1 MPAFYALAQHA
12 ALADLQSQL
21 LDGEA
26 IFAFLDDV
34 YVVSAPER
42 VRTIYDA
49 LAAALWHSARIRLH
63 EGKTRIWN
71 SAGEE
76 PSNIADLSGD
86 DGAEPVWVGDWS
98 LPPECQGITVLGSP
112 LGHDAFVARH
122 LERKREDHDRLLQR
136 LPSLDLQAAW
146 LLLQSCA
153 APRANYLLRILP
165 PHLTATYEAAH
176 DAAVAHCLAT
186 LLEHEAAPLPDHSL
200 RTAQLAQR
208 FGGLGL
214 RSATSDRFAAHWA
227 SWCDTLPVIHA
238 RAPQLRRTGC
248 LVPSAATAPSPRP
261 QPPSLRRRICAL
273 SAVTLLTGQP
283 YAPALLPRPSPARW
297 RSLP

>member
-98 LPPECQGITVLGSP
+98 LPPKCQGITVLGSP
-112 LGHDAFVARH
+112 L
-122 LERKREDHDRLLQR
+122 DRLLQR
-136 LPSLDLQAAW
+136 LPSLDDLQAAW
-146 LLLQSCA
+146 LLHSLAPPRLQTTCCASCPPTSPPLMPQHTMQPSPTA
-153 APRANYLLRILP
+153 WPHSLSTKPPPCAGSQP
-165 PHLTATYEAAH
+165 PHCPAR
-176 DAAVAHCLAT
+176 AAVRGSWP
-186 LLEHEAAPLPDHSL
+186 PLCH
-200 RTAQLAQR
+200 
-208 FGGLGL
+208 L
-214 RSATSDRFAAHWA
+214 RSLCRASGLVVRHLARHPCPCPSSGGPAAWCPPRRLDRSRRPCAGA
-227 SWCDTLPVIHA
+227 SA
-238 RAPQLRRTGC
+238 RSGL
-248 LVPSAATAPSPRP
+248 
-261 QPPSLRRRICAL
+261 
-273 SAVTLLTGQP
+273 
-283 YAPALLPRPSPARW
+283 
-297 RSLP
+297 

>member
-12 ALADLQSQL
+12 ALTDLQSQL

-98 LPPECQGITVLGSP
+98 LPPECHGITVLGSP
-112 LGHDAFVARH
+112 SGTMLLSPGTWSANARTTTGFSSVWPRRFAGRLAVATVLRRPACQLLAAHLAPPPHRH
-122 LERKREDHDRLLQR
+122 LCRSTRCSHR
-136 LPSLDLQAAW
+136 
-146 LLLQSCA
+146 
-153 APRANYLLRILP
+153 
-165 PHLTATYEAAH
+165 
-176 DAAVAHCLAT
+176 
-186 LLEHEAAPLPDHSL
+186 PLPGH
-200 RTAQLAQR
+200 T
-208 FGGLGL
+208 
-214 RSATSDRFAAHWA
+214 
-227 SWCDTLPVIHA
+227 P
-238 RAPQLRRTGC
+238 
-248 LVPSAATAPSPRP
+248 
-261 QPPSLRRRICAL
+261 
-273 SAVTLLTGQP
+273 
-283 YAPALLPRPSPARW
+283 
-297 RSLP
+297 